1 MGGIF
6 LHGVHAM
13 GGIFLHGRTE
23 PHETSFSDNT

>member
-13 GGIFLHGRTE
+13 GGIFFHGRTE
-23 PHETSFSDNT
+23 PHEISFSDNT

>member
-23 PHETSFSDNT
+23 PHEISFSDNT